1 MFGNHALTRMTH
13 DEDIVAEAE
22 ALAGVSV
29 PTGSVNTVASASAE
43 TPKRNASHAPNPP
56 PPLVSHPLNWRPN
69 DGGHKPNDATRS
81 VLNEVGGVAG
91 ILKFTTLFYENVFAD
106 PHLDT
111 FIRDR
116 TENHAERFAF
126 WIAEKLGDAAYPW
139 TADRSKRSV
148 CPFASHGL
156 QFQTPHD
163 RSSAHFAAWHSP
175 KRLPG
180 DFGVHFKLADC
191 RVWMRV
197 HFWSLR
203 ASGIAETS
211 PSFTEYYVKF
221 IAHFVSVYEQMAPQ
235 FARES
240 FRWSAD
246 EENVRKYLANGR
258 VMENVLGVS
267 DRDTLRQLPVDEN
280 ARGTDWPYC

>member
-1 MFGNHALTRMTH
+1 
-13 DEDIVAEAE
+13 
-22 ALAGVSV
+22 
-29 PTGSVNTVASASAE
+29 
-43 TPKRNASHAPNPP
+43 
-56 PPLVSHPLNWRPN
+56 
-69 DGGHKPNDATRS
+69 
-81 VLNEVGGVAG
+81 
-91 ILKFTTLFYENVFAD
+91 
-106 PHLDT
+106 
-111 FIRDR
+111 
-116 TENHAERFAF
+116 
-126 WIAEKLGDAAYPW
+126 
-139 TADRSKRSV
+139 
-148 CPFASHGL
+148 
-156 QFQTPHD
+156 
-163 RSSAHFAAWHSP
+163 
-175 KRLPG
+175 
-180 DFGVHFKLADC
+180 
-191 RVWMRV
+191 MRV